1 MDFTNATI
9 NLDGSKECVNTTGM
23 IELYD
28 KQPIHECVHKSTE
41 QCHYTYVTQFEPIQE
56 EECDENYQKS
66 CQVSFF
72 CVWKLNGTCKCGI
85 FSGI

>member
-1 MDFTNATI
+1 
-9 NLDGSKECVNTTGM
+9 M

-66 CQVSFF
+66 CQVSFSAHLRMEHI
-72 CVWKLNGTCKCGI
+72 KMAI
-85 FSGI
+85 FLGFD